1 MKEYDIDFLEKL
13 NQCKFRIR
21 IASDG
26 RRFVA
31 TYSKERG
38 VFLNDF
44 CGYWYPPS
52 HNAVKN
58 TRCIYILDLCEKD
71 SAELVF

>member
-44 CGYWYPPS
+44 CGIWYPP
-52 HNAVKN
+52 NRVNRKN
-58 TRCIYILDLCEKD
+58 TGFIYILDLCEKD